1 MTKNLAVFISG
12 NGSNFQA
19 LLDHPIQNGSIKVL
33 VSNKAKAFGLE
44 RARKAQI
51 PTYVLKN
58 KNYKELKNFL
68 EVLEIDAI
76 ILAGYLDILPKEF
89 VDAYP
94 NQIINI
100 HPSLI
105 PSFCGQGYYG
115 KKVHQAALDYGV
127 KVTGAT
133 SHFVTE
139 VADEGPIILQ
149 IPVLISDND
158 DADSLAK
165 KVLQEEH
172 TLLCRTVDLFCL
184 NQLSIRGRRVILG
197 GNND

>member
-1 MTKNLAVFISG
+1 MSKNLAVFISG

-19 LLDHPIQNGSIKVL
+19 LLDHPIQNGNIKVL

-44 RARKAQI
+44 RAKKAQI
-51 PTYVLKN
+51 PTYLLKN
-58 KNYKELKNFL
+58 KNYKELKVFL
-68 EVLEIDAI
+68 EALEIDAI

-89 VDAYP
+89 VDTYP
-94 NQIINI
+94 NKIINI

-105 PSFCGQGYYG
+105 PSFCGPGYYG

-127 KVTGAT
+127 KITGAT

-149 IPVLISDND
+149 TTVPISDND

-165 KVLQEEH
+165 KVLKEEH
-172 TLLCRTVDLFCL
+172 ALLCRTVDLFCL
-184 NQLSIRGRRVILG
+184 NQLSIQGRRVILG

>member
-1 MTKNLAVFISG
+1 MSKNLAVFISG

-19 LLDHPIQNGSIKVL
+19 LLDHDIQNGEIKLL
-33 VSNKAKAFGLE
+33 VSNKANAYGLE
-44 RARKAQI
+44 RAKNSHI
-51 PTYVLKN
+51 PTYILKN
-58 KNYKELKNFL
+58 RNYNDLKESL
-68 EVLEIDAI
+68 EDLDIDGI

-94 NQIINI
+94 MKIINI

-127 KVTGAT
+127 KYSGAT

-139 VADEGPIILQ
+139 IADEGPIILQ
-149 IPVLISDND
+149 EMVRIEDHDTVDT
-158 DADSLAK
+158 LAN
-165 KVLQEEH
+165 KVLKEEH
-172 TLLCRTVDLFCL
+172 SLLCKTVDLFCL
-184 NQLSIRGRRVILG
+184 NQLIINGRRVILG
-197 GNND
+197 GNNE

>member
-1 MTKNLAVFISG
+1 MSKNLAVFISG

-19 LLDHPIQNGSIKVL
+19 LLDHEIQNGEIKLL
-33 VSNKAKAFGLE
+33 VSNRSNAYGLK
-44 RARKAQI
+44 RAENSKI

-58 KNYKELKNFL
+58 RNYDDLKDTLDSLN
-68 EVLEIDAI
+68 IDGI
-76 ILAGYLDILPKEF
+76 ILAGYLDIVPKEF

-94 NQIINI
+94 MKIINI

-127 KVTGAT
+127 KFSGAT

-139 VADEGPIILQ
+139 IADEGPIILQ
-149 IPVLISDND
+149 EIVPIEDHD
-158 DADSLAK
+158 TADTLAS
-165 KVLQEEH
+165 KVLKEEH
-172 TLLCRTVDLFCL
+172 ALLCKTVDLFCL
-184 NQLSIRGRRVILG
+184 NQLKINGRRVILG